1 MFATFNPKSK
11 TQDPV
16 SVSYKKAISASEIA
30 TLKTNIE
37 TTYKVAFIYS
47 GNEYDYDIKIVGST
61 RETTRAL
68 NTLFPKVRSDIVIQ
82 RSQY

>member
-1 MFATFNPKSK
+1 MFATFNPKSR

-30 TLKTNIE
+30 TLKSNIE
-37 TTYKVAFIYS
+37 ATYKVAFIYS
-47 GNEYDYDIKIVGST
+47 GNEYDYDIKLVGNT

-68 NTLFPKVRSDIVIQ
+68 GTLFPNVRSDIVVQ